1 MAMSVD
7 RIRYLLGA
15 LWIGLGTFALL
26 TLVLTLVAILPGGRS
41 GFTVSVLFY
50 ALGVGMIPWG
60 IYYVLS
66 VRRKRGLPA
75 VS

>member
-7 RIRYLLGA
+7 RIQYLLGA

-26 TLVLTLVAILPGGRS
+26 TLVLTLVAILPGPSWPTLG
-41 GFTVSVLFY
+41 VVFY
-50 ALGVGMIPWG
+50 ALGVGMIPLG
-60 IYYVLS
+60 IYYVLT
-66 VRRKRGLPA
+66 VRRKRGLVG

>member
-7 RIRYLLGA
+7 RIYYLLGA

-26 TLVLTLVAILPGGRS
+26 TLVLTLVAILPGPS
-41 GFTVSVLFY
+41 WPTVSVLFY

-60 IYYVLS
+60 LYYVLT
-66 VRRKRGLPA
+66 VRRRRGLPGL
-75 VS
+75 V